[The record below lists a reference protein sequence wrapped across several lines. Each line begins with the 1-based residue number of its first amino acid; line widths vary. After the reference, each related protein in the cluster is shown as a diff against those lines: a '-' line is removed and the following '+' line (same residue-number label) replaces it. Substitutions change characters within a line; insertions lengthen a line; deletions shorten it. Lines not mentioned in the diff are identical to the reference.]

1 MSDQKPHITASEL
14 DHILE
19 QVQKK
24 RADAPAAAR
33 PAQSSDADLDAI
45 LSELGVGTGKKRAPV
60 EPILLPVPEFA
71 HEKNDPL
78 PEIPQ
83 PAPEKAPEP
92 AAEPEPEPA
101 PVEDEVPTVELPDI
115 KAYSEAEAQK
125 QAEERARIMEEA
137 RREAENTLHS
147 AAGEAVL
154 SAAREAVLRRGSQP
168 TTLRWVRAAAVKKKR
183 AASGRSC
190 LPKKKKRNSR
200 MSLPRARQASTMRPL
215 WRRAIP
221 GNLTPSAPSSAFRA
235 RPCRAGRMRRS
246 RARPEPM
253 GALSAARWI
262 WTCPR

>member
-115 KAYSEAEAQK
+115 KAYSEAEAK
-125 QAEERARIMEEA
+125 AGGGTRAHYGRGTP
-137 RREAENTLHS
+137 RGGKY
-147 AAGEAVL
+147 AAQC
-154 SAAREAVLRRGSQP
+154 RG
-168 TTLRWVRAAAVKKKR
+168 
-183 AASGRSC
+183 
-190 LPKKKKRNSR
+190 
-200 MSLPRARQASTMRPL
+200 
-215 WRRAIP
+215 
-221 GNLTPSAPSSAFRA
+221 
-235 RPCRAGRMRRS
+235 
-246 RARPEPM
+246 
-253 GALSAARWI
+253 
-262 WTCPR
+262 

>member
-1 MSDQKPHITASEL
+1 MSDQKSHITASEL

-168 TTLRWVRAAAVKKKR
+168 AQEQEQAAPVTRK
-183 AASGRSC
+183 
-190 LPKKKKRNSR
+190 
-200 MSLPRARQASTMRPL
+200 
-215 WRRAIP
+215 
-221 GNLTPSAPSSAFRA
+221 
-235 RPCRAGRMRRS
+235 
-246 RARPEPM
+246 
-253 GALSAARWI
+253 
-262 WTCPR
+262 

>member
-168 TTLRWVRAAAVKKKR
+168 AQEQEQAAPVTGNNLFGEVDDRFRDFFATAVIDDPTLGE
-183 AASGRSC
+183 SGRR
-190 LPKKKKRNSR
+190 KKEKRL
-200 MSLPRARQASTMRPL
+200 SL
-215 WRRAIP
+215 IH
-221 GNLTPSAPSSAFRA
+221 
-235 RPCRAGRMRRS
+235 
-246 RARPEPM
+246 
-253 GALSAARWI
+253 I
-262 WTCPR
+262 

>member
-45 LSELGVGTGKKRAPV
+45 LSELGVGTGKKRAPG

-71 HEKNDPL
+71 HEKNAPL

-101 PVEDEVPTVELPDI
+101 LVEDEVPTVELPDI
-115 KAYSEAEAQK
+115 KASSEAEAQK

-154 SAAREAVLRRGSQP
+154 SAAREAVEII
-168 TTLRWVRAAAVKKKR
+168 
-183 AASGRSC
+183 C
-190 LPKKKKRNSR
+190 
-200 MSLPRARQASTMRPL
+200 
-215 WRRAIP
+215 
-221 GNLTPSAPSSAFRA
+221 SAK
-235 RPCRAGRMRRS
+235 
-246 RARPEPM
+246 
-253 GALSAARWI
+253 
-262 WTCPR
+262 